1 MNAMIEMN
9 MPFRYEYWRDKS
21 DKLAIGRRL
30 IEKVTEPV
38 YHVHRALEVIYVDEG
53 HAEVLIGDRI
63 TPMEAGSF
71 AVISPLIPHT
81 FYHGV
86 SASWLLLIPA
96 TMVRSATNE
105 LDGMTFA
112 HPVMCDNGALL
123 SCIKIIHAIYTRT
136 GIYQSI
142 DDAHREE
149 LLTSAS
155 SLLLQ
160 TTISVCGLTE
170 QRSGDH
176 LLLRAVA
183 YLDAHFREDIRVPAM
198 ARALLCSQA
207 ELSAGFR
214 SAFGMSISEYL
225 GRLRAVE
232 VRRLLAENPDMTLPE
247 AAARSGFGS
256 LRSLHRV
263 YLKEFGTTPR
273 QE

>member
-1 MNAMIEMN
+1 MYEIIEMH
-9 MPFRYEYWRDKS
+9 MSYRYEYWRDKT
-21 DKLAIGRRL
+21 DRFFIDYR
-30 IEKVTEPV
+30 EFVPV
-38 YHVHRALEVIYVDEG
+38 SKPINHIHRAMEILYVTKG
-53 HAEVLIGDRI
+53 RAEVQIGNQ
-63 TPMEAGSF
+63 TTTMEAGSF
-71 AVISPLIPHT
+71 AAISPLMPHT
-81 FYHGV
+81 FYHG
-86 SASWLLLIPA
+86 SSSSWLLLIPA
-96 TMVRSATNE
+96 AMTKSAAPE
-105 LDGMTFA
+105 LNGMTFA
-112 HPVMCDNGALL
+112 RPVMCDSGEFL
-123 SCIKIIHAIYTRT
+123 SFIRIIHAISSRT

-160 TTISVCGLTE
+160 TTISVCGLTD

-263 YLKEFGTTPR
+263 YLKEFGTTPK
-273 QE
+273 Q